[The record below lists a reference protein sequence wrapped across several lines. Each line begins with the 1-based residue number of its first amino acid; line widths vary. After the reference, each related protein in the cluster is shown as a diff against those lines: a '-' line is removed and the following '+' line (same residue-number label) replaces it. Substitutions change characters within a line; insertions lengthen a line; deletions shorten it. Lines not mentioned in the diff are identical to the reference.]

1 MSKVNF
7 LTINPVS
14 QYLRNKKVVVNNI
27 CNYSGTKEFYS
38 KTSDF
43 IMWQGRDS
51 KVFRDFSGVDKR
63 TFIKRFIFDNWP
75 NKIFTQYVV
84 IEQKD
89 IKSTLEEFPEELARS
104 IKTTKVTIDEKAKTM
119 TKEVIERELEKQ
131 PEVIDRCGM
140 KAYKLDEKPKYVEKS
155 RTITTEE
162 NYVPIR
168 RHIYGIFE

>member
-7 LTINPVS
+7 QAINPVT
-14 QYLRNKKVVVNNI
+14 QYLRNKKAVVNKTG
-27 CNYSGTKEFYS
+27 NYLRTKEFYS
-38 KTSDF
+38 KTGDF

-51 KVFRDFSGVDKR
+51 RVTRDFSGVNKR
-63 TFIKRFIFDNWP
+63 TFIKRFVLDKWP

-89 IKSTLEEFPEELARS
+89 IKSTLEGFPEEFARS

-119 TKEVIERELEKQ
+119 TKEVIERELEIQ

-168 RHIYGIFE
+168 RHIYGIFD

>member
-7 LTINPVS
+7 QTINPVT
-14 QYLRNKKVVVNNI
+14 QYLRSKKAVVNNAS
-27 CNYSGTKEFYS
+27 NYLRTKEFYS
-38 KTSDF
+38 KTGDF

-51 KVFRDFSGVDKR
+51 RVTRDFSGVDRR
-63 TFIKRFIFDNWP
+63 TFIKRYVLDKWP

-89 IKSTLEEFPEELARS
+89 IKSTLEGFPEEFARS

-131 PEVIDRCGM
+131 PEVVE
-140 KAYKLDEKPKYVEKS
+140 KYNAFKLDEKPKYVEKS
-155 RTITTEE
+155 HTITTEE
-162 NYVPIR
+162 GYVPLR
-168 RHIYGIFE
+168 RHRYGIFE